1 MAGPAVVDGHLVLT
15 VADPDHDLRSIELSI
30 DDAIATRHRFRRTR
44 DGWELRLPVPDVA
57 RVEYRLVVTDE
68 DGDTQVVVDPANELS
83 VATAFGR
90 RSVVQLPGYT
100 EPWWLDHDPTPA
112 RRSTTRI
119 PSIVGTIPVTT
130 WRPDVL
136 ADTDPAPLLVVHDG
150 PEYDR
155 LADLG
160 RWAGVMVAE
169 GRLPAFRMALLQ
181 PVQRDAWY
189 AVNPRWPRAV
199 DHVLGMLSQSF
210 PSPAH
215 AVMGASLGGLAAVQV
230 AVARPASFG
239 AVFAQSGSF
248 FRPDLDP
255 QESGHPRFDEITAWV
270 AEAGSRARGTPRM
283 AVGMTCGRH
292 EENHANNEAMRDVLA
307 AAGHEVTFRSLPDL
321 HNYTAWRDGL
331 SPTLADLLAAAWHD
345 HGPAD
350 TKGRPATTST
360 TR

>member
-1 MAGPAVVDGHLVLT
+1 MTGPAVVDGHLVLT
-15 VADPDHDLRSIELSI
+15 VADPHHDLREVELSC

-44 DGWELRLPVPDVA
+44 GGWQLRLALPDVA
-57 RVEYRLVVTDE
+57 RLEYRLVVTDE
-68 DGDTQVVVDPANELS
+68 DGNTDVMVDPANDHS
-83 VATAFGR
+83 VATAFGQ

-100 EPWWLDHDPTPA
+100 APWWLDHEPTPA
-112 RRSTTRI
+112 RRSHAKV

-130 WRPDVL
+130 WHPDVL
-136 ADTDPAPLLVVHDG
+136 ADTDTAPLLVVHDG

-181 PVQRDAWY
+181 PLHRDAWY
-189 AVNPRWPRAV
+189 AADPRWPRAV
-199 DHVLGMLSQSF
+199 DQVLGMLSRSF
-210 PSPAH
+210 PSSAR
-215 AVMGASLGGLAAVQV
+215 AVMGASLGGLAALQV
-230 AVARPASFG
+230 AVARPTTFG
-239 AVFAQSGSF
+239 AVFTQSGSF

-255 QESGHPRFDEITAWV
+255 QESAHPRFDEITTWV
-270 AEAGSRARGTPRM
+270 AEAGSRAREIPRM

-307 AAGHEVTFRSLPDL
+307 AAGHEVTFRSLADL

-331 SPTLADLLAAAWHD
+331 SPTLADLLAAAWRD
-345 HGPAD
+345 HGPA
-350 TKGRPATTST
+350 AAVEHQAAAST
-360 TR
+360 TP